1 MGVGLVHS
9 FQSEKSLGMGTRV
22 VMKLLRGGY
31 EATQFEDRCLRS
43 ACTLKDPSDTS
54 RGEAGSE

>member
-22 VMKLLRGGY
+22 VVKLLKGGY
-31 EATQFEDRCLRS
+31 EATQFEDRCAR
-43 ACTLKDPSDTS
+43 A
-54 RGEAGSE
+54 